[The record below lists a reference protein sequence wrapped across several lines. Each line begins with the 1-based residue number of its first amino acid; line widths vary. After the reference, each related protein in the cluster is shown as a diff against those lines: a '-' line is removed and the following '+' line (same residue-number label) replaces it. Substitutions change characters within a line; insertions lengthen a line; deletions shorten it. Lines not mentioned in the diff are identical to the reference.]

1 MENPERESGV
11 FSEATAQAGA
21 DQPAPAPSAG
31 CAGED
36 STADE
41 TASTSETS
49 PSQGEQAD
57 QSTDAASAGEA
68 GEPEHAGE
76 AQAGEEAG
84 EGDQPDQSERDGV
97 HESDSEGEA
106 QDDSEGQG
114 VPTLADLKG
123 EVAQLSDD
131 LARARAEIY
140 NLDRQYSA
148 YVRRAKQQAA
158 SHREDGRGEVV
169 EALLSVLDDIEA
181 ARQAGE
187 LSGPFAAIAQKL
199 EQALATGFEVVRYGE
214 AGEEFDPTHHDAL
227 MAQETDEVEVATIAQ
242 VLQPGYRMGE
252 RVLRPTKVM
261 VHNPA

>member
-57 QSTDAASAGEA
+57 QSTEAASAGEA
-68 GEPEHAGE
+68 GEPEHA
-76 AQAGEEAG
+76 
-84 EGDQPDQSERDGV
+84 D
-97 HESDSEGEA
+97 EA